1 MKVAFLSNHYK
12 RSVLLES
19 MAVELIET
27 MVLLSLHTSF
37 NLAQLALSGKK
48 LLSFLVDL
56 ALDLDFNLTKLLLF
70 TA

>member
-1 MKVAFLSNHYK
+1 
-12 RSVLLES
+12 
-19 MAVELIET
+19 MAIELIET
-27 MVLLSLHTSF
+27 MVLLSLHASF
-37 NLAQLALSGKK
+37 NLAQLALSGKQ